1 MTYCNRIKKTRK
13 HLNPPYW
20 FKAENEAKEPDWYIK
35 WFGISGHKVAYSNK
49 YYSDTIDPLSG
60 KYNGWKDDGWKERGL
75 KKRHRA
81 HARTV
86 ITEQLLFMEEMN
98 PCSYCGSDFCENP
111 LSCKDEE
118 EMLCEFE
125 IKMYDHDMEDYSLHE
140 DDWGDDY
147 EYDYYMEDDYWD

>member
-1 MTYCNRIKKTRK
+1 MNIHEYQAKAILRK
-13 HLNPPYW
+13 FGVPTSRGIVA
-20 FKAENEAKEPDWYIK
+20 FTADEAENAAKEPDWYIK

-60 KYNGWKDDGWKERGL
+60 KYNGWKDNGWKERGL

-86 ITEQLLFMEEMN
+86 IVEQLLFMEEMN

-111 LSCKDEE
+111 LSCKDAEE
-118 EMLCEFE
+118 LFCGFE
-125 IKMYDHDMEDYSLHE
+125 IEMYYHD
-140 DDWGDDY
+140 
-147 EYDYYMEDDYWD
+147 MEDDYWD

>member
-1 MTYCNRIKKTRK
+1 MTYRNRIKKSRK

-20 FKAENEAKEPDWYIK
+20 FKTEHAAKEPDWYIK

-60 KYNGWKDDGWKERGL
+60 KYKGWKENGWKERGL
-75 KKRHRA
+75 KKRHRFY
-81 HARTV
+81 ARKV
-86 ITEQLLFMEEMN
+86 IAEQLLFMEETK

-118 EMLCEFE
+118 GMLCEIE
-125 IKMYDHDMEDYSLHE
+125 NHNYEMEDYLFH
-140 DDWGDDY
+140 DDEWEDDY
-147 EYDYYMEDDYWD
+147 EYDYYADDDYWY